1 MISKQAV
8 IQIQNNKVS
17 LVLLETKEQV
27 YYNIIDVFYD
37 TLPLVEDIEENEI
50 IKPVTIK
57 ELLKILKMYRRI
69 CDNNAITEIS
79 MFTGNFFSKAK
90 NIKSIAKKFITHAA
104 FRLQF

>member
-1 MISKQAV
+1 MISKKAV

-57 ELLKILKMYRRI
+57 ELLKILKM
-69 CDNNAITEIS
+69 
-79 MFTGNFFSKAK
+79 
-90 NIKSIAKKFITHAA
+90 
-104 FRLQF
+104 